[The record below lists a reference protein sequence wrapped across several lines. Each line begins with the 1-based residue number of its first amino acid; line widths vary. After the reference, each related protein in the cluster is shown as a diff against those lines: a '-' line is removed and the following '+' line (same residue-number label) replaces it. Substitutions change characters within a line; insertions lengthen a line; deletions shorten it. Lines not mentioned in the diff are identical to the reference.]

1 MLTRINFSQMRG
13 PSISS
18 VGHVLVVVL
27 CLFMFAA
34 TSQVLADN
42 TIISGHQ
49 KMLALLAEINVR
61 AAHENTYLGDTRARG
76 LRDQL
81 KNLGPT
87 SSDTQRLELH
97 FQLGEAELMLGN
109 EGAAIQQLSAAYRLL
124 PKLKN
129 LLMPESVNGLIF
141 RLGVAYMRLGETQ
154 NCCLRYSPD
163 SCILPIRG
171 GGVHSEQ
178 EGSRKAIGYF
188 MEVLGNSGKR
198 SRLHLEAQ
206 WLLNIAYMTIGDY
219 PEDVPPAHL
228 IPPGAF
234 ESEEDFPRFTNIAS
248 KLGLATFSLSG
259 GAVADDFNSD
269 GYLDLLVSTWDTAGQ
284 IRLFI
289 NNQDGSF
296 SDDTV
301 NAGLTGIYGGLNLV
315 HADYDNDGDVDV
327 LVLRGAWLTPVR
339 YPNSLLRNNGDGV
352 FQDVTFESGL
362 GEVHYPSQTAAW
374 ADYDNDG
381 NLDLFV
387 GNEALGEAQF
397 PGQLFHNEGDGTFVD
412 VAHQAG
418 VAPGGYVK
426 AVVWGDYDGDRFPDL
441 YVSNLLGP
449 NRLYRNNRDGT
460 FSDQAVALGVDGP
473 QTSFP
478 AWFWDFDNDGVLD
491 LFVSAYSA
499 GIDTLARG
507 CLGYPVA
514 DKHLARLYRG
524 DGKGG
529 FEQVGRQYNLNQ
541 PTTPMG
547 SNFGDLDND
556 GYLDCYLGT
565 GGPDYKYLMPN
576 VMYRNQAGKAF
587 VDITAAAGMGH
598 LQKGHAVI
606 FADFDNDGDQ
616 DVFEQMGGAFPGDK
630 FNDAFYENPGFGH
643 HWISVELVGVSSN
656 RSAIGARIRIEVLQ
670 DGKMRSIYKHVNS
683 GGTFGGNPLRQTVGL
698 GQCTTIKRLEVFWPT
713 TGGTQ
718 VFTDVPMNGFIRIVE
733 GEDRYT
739 LQSLKTYG
747 LGRPAF

>member
-18 VGHVLVVVL
+18 VGYVLVVVL
-27 CLFMFAA
+27 CLFLFAA

-228 IPPGAF
+228 IPPDAF

-296 SDDTV
+296 SDATV

-397 PGQLFHNEGDGTFVD
+397 PGQLFHNEGDGTFID

-441 YVSNLLGP
+441 YVSNLLCP

-514 DKHLARLYRG
+514 DKHLARLYLC
-524 DGKGG
+524 DG
-529 FEQVGRQYNLNQ
+529 
-541 PTTPMG
+541 
-547 SNFGDLDND
+547 
-556 GYLDCYLGT
+556 
-565 GGPDYKYLMPN
+565 
-576 VMYRNQAGKAF
+576 
-587 VDITAAAGMGH
+587 
-598 LQKGHAVI
+598 
-606 FADFDNDGDQ
+606 
-616 DVFEQMGGAFPGDK
+616 
-630 FNDAFYENPGFGH
+630 
-643 HWISVELVGVSSN
+643 
-656 RSAIGARIRIEVLQ
+656 
-670 DGKMRSIYKHVNS
+670 
-683 GGTFGGNPLRQTVGL
+683 
-698 GQCTTIKRLEVFWPT
+698 
-713 TGGTQ
+713 
-718 VFTDVPMNGFIRIVE
+718 
-733 GEDRYT
+733 
-739 LQSLKTYG
+739 
-747 LGRPAF
+747 